1 MRKFVKERTDEIETL
16 PSIKSQKI
24 NSNSIATAL
33 HIQTIVD
40 PNENSLIIPISGSYN
55 FNFNLDKNFFFST
68 VNEIQDLHDVKK
80 YISDT
85 IKLQFTQKEIIFE
98 YQEND
103 FTAIDVFF
111 EFSKRRHCH

>member
-55 FNFNLDKNFFFST
+55 FNFNLDKNSFFQLSMKFKIYMMLKNSFQ
-68 VNEIQDLHDVKK
+68 IQLNFNLHKK
-80 YISDT
+80 
-85 IKLQFTQKEIIFE
+85 K
-98 YQEND
+98 
-103 FTAIDVFF
+103 
-111 EFSKRRHCH
+111 